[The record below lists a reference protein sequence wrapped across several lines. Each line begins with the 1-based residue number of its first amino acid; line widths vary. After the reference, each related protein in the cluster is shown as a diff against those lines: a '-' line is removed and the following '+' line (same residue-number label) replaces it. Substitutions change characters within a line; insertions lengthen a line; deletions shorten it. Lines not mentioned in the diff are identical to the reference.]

1 MTTKVD
7 ITTILYNTVFTV
19 GATATG
25 IWYIF
30 KHGVQ
35 NVIKDMDKDSKEDIK
50 TIKHEVLPNSGG
62 SLNDAINKRVIP
74 MIETLV
80 EKQQNIAV
88 DLGTLNGKFEQ
99 HIREHND

>member
-1 MTTKVD
+1 MSSKVD

-25 IWYIF
+25 IWYVF
-30 KHGVQ
+30 KHGVK
-35 NVIKDMDKDSKEDIK
+35 NVIKDMNTSGEDIR

-80 EKQQNIAV
+80 EKQQSIAV

-99 HIREHND
+99 HIREHNA